1 MYPRSIWRACALGL
15 GAFLTI
21 GLATG
26 GAVGAQAALPPPK
39 EGSSASAPARPQPD
53 ANPHPANASGQ
64 IAPAPRAE
72 TPPLVSDLGTSIVIG
87 DGVMPNQVAIS
98 PDGRLAYVSALNSTA
113 LHIVDLNTRT
123 PMGSIEVGA
132 GVGLSSV
139 SLNAAGT
146 RAVAVIDASPT
157 TTHGVAVI
165 DLTTR
170 SLSAIH
176 TNNIGWSSY
185 AQLTR
190 DGSAYLT
197 VAVGGQINRIDTATG
212 EVLASVTLPTNNS
225 NSGVLTADESTFIV
239 GRSGQGMNGAA
250 YATMNAHTL
259 EITRDVATPD
269 IWSYSGLAFD
279 TNPQTLYLAEGGSR
293 VSVLDPITGEAR
305 QRISVGNMMTDVV
318 GSDNLNRAYSP
329 SMGWDMVMAADFT
342 TGERSESFRSTP
354 VGAVNL
360 IENPVTG
367 DLLTADR
374 GYTGGEGSTI
384 TLITRPA
391 VSDPA
396 DVRLDAVDQE
406 VTFSSTVTGIKRGN
420 GGGVVWQRSSD
431 GETWTD
437 IEGANGNDYTIL
449 VTAEN
454 AGDSYRLRFN
464 DDFWGIA
471 GASEPATVLL
481 PAPEPTPEPSPE
493 PSVEPSPEPSIEP
506 SPGPSV
512 DPTPSITPAPAQPGE
527 PGGQGGQSDPAP
539 LAAQPSGGLA
549 ATGANLGGLALL
561 GAAILAIGTGL
572 IMRRRSA

>member
-39 EGSSASAPARPQPD
+39 AGSSASAPARPQAD
-53 ANPHPANASGQ
+53 TNPHPANAAGQ
-64 IAPAPRAE
+64 VAPATRAE
-72 TPPLVSDLGTSIVIG
+72 APPLVSDLGTSIHIA
-87 DGVMPNQVAIS
+87 DGVMPNQVVIS

-113 LHIVDLNTRT
+113 LHIVDLESRT
-123 PMGSIEVGA
+123 TIGSIEVGA

-176 TNNIGWSSY
+176 TTNIGWSSY

-239 GRSGQGMNGAA
+239 GRTGQGMNGAA
-250 YATMNAHTL
+250 YATMDAHTL

-269 IWSYSGLAFD
+269 IWSYSGLVFD

-318 GSDNLNRAYSP
+318 GSDSLNRAYSP

-360 IENPVTG
+360 VENPVTG

-374 GYTGGEGSTI
+374 GYTGGEGSTV

-391 VSDPA
+391 VTNPA
-396 DVRLDAVDQE
+396 DVHLDAVDQE
-406 VTFSSTVTGIKRGN
+406 VTFTSAVTGIKRGN

-431 GETWTD
+431 RETWSD
-437 IEGANGNDYTIL
+437 ISGATGNSYTTL

-471 GASEPATVLL
+471 GASEPATVTL
-481 PAPEPTPEPSPE
+481 PAPEPTPTPEPSPD
-493 PSVEPSPEPSIEP
+493 PSTDPGVEPGPA
-506 SPGPSV
+506 PSV
-512 DPTPSITPAPAQPGE
+512 DPTPSIAPAPTQPAA
-527 PGGQGGQSDPAP
+527 PGGQPGQSGPAP
-539 LAAQPSGGLA
+539 LAGQPSGGLA
-549 ATGANLGGLALL
+549 QTGASLGGLALL
-561 GAAILAIGTGL
+561 GVAILAIGTGL

>member
-39 EGSSASAPARPQPD
+39 AGSSASAPARPQAD
-53 ANPHPANASGQ
+53 TNPNPANASGQ
-64 IAPAPRAE
+64 VAPAARAE
-72 TPPLVSDLGTSIVIG
+72 APSLVSDLGTSIHIA

-113 LHIVDLNTRT
+113 LHIVDLQTRT
-123 PMGSIEVGA
+123 PIGSIEVGA

-157 TTHGVAVI
+157 RTHGVAVI

-176 TNNIGWSSY
+176 TTDIGWSSY

-239 GRSGQGMNGAA
+239 GRTGQGMNGAA

-293 VSVLDPITGEAR
+293 VSVLDPATGAAR
-305 QRISVGNMMTDVV
+305 QRISVGDMMTDVV
-318 GSDNLNRAYSP
+318 GSDALNRAYSP
-329 SMGWDMVMAADFT
+329 SMGWDMVMAADFG

-360 IENPVTG
+360 VENPVTG

-374 GYTGGEGSTI
+374 GYTGGEGSTV

-391 VSDPA
+391 VTNPA

-431 GETWTD
+431 GEAWSD
-437 IEGANGNDYTIL
+437 IAGANGNEYTTL

-481 PAPEPTPEPSPE
+481 PAPEP
-493 PSVEPSPEPSIEP
+493 SPEPSIEP
-506 SPGPSV
+506 SVEPSPAPSV

-527 PGGQGGQSDPAP
+527 PGGQGGQGGQPGQSGPAP
-539 LAAQPSGGLA
+539 LAGQPSGGLA
-549 ATGANLGGLALL
+549 QTGASLGGLALL
-561 GAAILAIGTGL
+561 GATILAIGTGL